1 MARKEFLNY
10 IWDTQIV
17 PQIGYSFSRLHSEG
31 YSLIALQEMNLAHR
45 FPQIYWDTACL
56 SIDASADDDNDSNK
70 STNYG
75 KIASAIGKMQSRGT
89 NVALPDINRADFGF
103 KPDVKSNSIIFGLK
117 AIQGMNDDIV
127 REIIVHRSYQSF
139 QNFISQ
145 MFVAKLVQKKHV
157 LQLIKAGCFDSL
169 GDRIEIMK
177 EFIKSIAEPK
187 TKLTMAN
194 LSSIINENLIP
205 NELHNLVRLFKF
217 KKYIS
222 NNKFIYK
229 VVTKPKDKWIKLDVI
244 SMDYISNTF
253 EDEDIKQMQ
262 VEVSDDG
269 TMIISEKQFTKIY
282 NKTMQPIKDWLT
294 TDEALKVYNSRLIE
308 NEWQKDCSGTISH
321 WEMES
326 ISMYFH
332 EHELAHVA
340 KERYGIKDFFKQ
352 SPEPVKGKPYKWKNK
367 QMYQYEIYRIA
378 GTVLDKDKNRHT
390 ITLLTDEG
398 VVNVRVYAGL
408 YSYFARQI
416 SKPVNGKKKVID
428 PSWFKKGTMLL
439 ITGFRSG
446 DNFIP
451 KKYKDS
457 IYQHVIER
465 IDSIDEE
472 GRLTLTANRPQV

>member
-31 YSLIALQEMNLAHR
+31 YSLIALQEMNLAHK
-45 FPQIYWDTACL
+45 FPQIYWNTACL

-89 NVALPDINRADFGF
+89 KVALPNINKADFGF
-103 KPDVKSNSIIFGLK
+103 KPDVETDSIIFGLK
-117 AIQGMNDDIV
+117 AIQGMNDEVV
-127 REIIVHRSYQSF
+127 RTIIDDRSYISF
-139 QNFISQ
+139 QDFIERQ
-145 MFVAKLVQKKHV
+145 FITKKLQKKHV
-157 LQLIKAGCFDSL
+157 LQLIKAGCFDSF
-169 GDRIEIMK
+169 GDRKEIMK
-177 EFIKSIAEPK
+177 QFIEMLAEPK
-187 TKLTMAN
+187 EKLTMAN
-194 LSSIINENLIP
+194 LASVINENLVP
-205 NELHNLVRLFKF
+205 DNLHDLVRLFRF

-222 NNKFIYK
+222 SNKFLYK
-229 VVTKPKDKWIKLDVI
+229 VIKKPKDKWIKLDVI
-244 SMDYISNTF
+244 SMDYVSNTF
-253 EDEDIKQMQ
+253 EDEDIKQIQ
-262 VEVSDDG
+262 AEISDDG
-269 TMIISEKQFTKIY
+269 TMVISEKQFKKVY
-282 NKTMQPIKDWLT
+282 NKHMQPIKDWLA
-294 TDEALKVYNSRLIE
+294 TDEALEVYNDRLIK
-308 NEWQKDCSGTISH
+308 NEWNNNCSGTISH

-340 KERYGIKDFFKQ
+340 KERYDIKNFFEQ
-352 SPEPVKGKPYKWKNK
+352 PIEPVKGKPYKWKDK

-390 ITLLTDEG
+390 ITLLTNDG

-408 YSYFARQI
+408 FSYFSKQI
-416 SKPVNGKKKVID
+416 SKSVNGKKQVID

-457 IYQHVIER
+457 VYQHVIER
-465 IDSIDEE
+465 IDKIDDK
-472 GRLTLTANRPQV
+472 GRLTLTANRPQA